1 MVEADDFRQ
10 DLLYRINTIEMHL
23 PPLRERREDIIPLAM
38 HFMEQYSKKYKR
50 EATRLSDPLVSQLTR
65 YPWPGNV
72 RELQHAVER
81 AVILSQTN
89 VLQPEHVFK
98 KDNKAFSQEDK
109 TGFNLEERSEEHTSE
124 LQSLMRIS
132 YAVFCL

>member
-1 MVEADDFRQ
+1 MLRRPPRATRTDPLFPYTTLFRSKPRRLDVRLICASNRDLEKMVEADDFRQ

-65 YPWPGNV
+65 
-72 RELQHAVER
+72 
-81 AVILSQTN
+81 
-89 VLQPEHVFK
+89 
-98 KDNKAFSQEDK
+98 
-109 TGFNLEERSEEHTSE
+109 RSEEHTSE

-132 YAVFCL
+132 